1 MQKKHKSGFFSET
14 CFAYCLCKGFVP
26 RVYPGKKTHH
36 TTSGI
41 KLSRI
46 SHEELL
52 IFIAALSD
60 ALRSH
65 CHTRYGS
72 GWKWKLKPA
81 IFCWAPNQSPFFPV
95 VYFRVVPSGFVFCVW
110 AEQHSSPQV
119 FFKRMT
125 NAMPNYGAQ
134 QGAERGLSDRC
145 TGSQREVNQ
154 CLSKNGMVPANEISK
169 YRQKIEK

>member
-1 MQKKHKSGFFSET
+1 MVLDEMKTEACNLLRGPKSN
-14 CFAYCLCKGFVP
+14 
-26 RVYPGKKTHH
+26 
-36 TTSGI
+36 
-41 KLSRI
+41 
-46 SHEELL
+46 
-52 IFIAALSD
+52 IF
-60 ALRSH
+60 
-65 CHTRYGS
+65 
-72 GWKWKLKPA
+72 
-81 IFCWAPNQSPFFPV
+81 FFPV
-95 VYFRVVPSGFVFCVW
+95 VYFRVVPSGFVFCAW

-154 CLSKNGMVPANEISK
+154 CLSKNGMVPANERSK

>member
-1 MQKKHKSGFFSET
+1 MF
-14 CFAYCLCKGFVP
+14 CILFVQ
-26 RVYPGKKTHH
+26 RVCAQ
-36 TTSGI
+36 S
-41 KLSRI
+41 LSRKKKRI
-46 SHEELL
+46 TPPLGLNCLESPMKNFWFSLQPWVMHWGHTVTLVMVLDENENWSLQSSAGPQINHL
-52 IFIAALSD
+52 FFQLYILGLYPLASYSVSGLSSTAAP
-60 ALRSH
+60 R
-65 CHTRYGS
+65 
-72 GWKWKLKPA
+72 
-81 IFCWAPNQSPFFPV
+81 F
-95 VYFRVVPSGFVFCVW
+95 
-110 AEQHSSPQV
+110 